1 MDSEAHHSVPAPLFD
16 VLVSLLVCVQLL
28 GEQAAEF
35 STGAGAGAGAAG
47 RFVSR
52 AADR

>member
-16 VLVSLLVCVQLL
+16 VLVSLLVCVQ
-28 GEQAAEF
+28 EQADEF
-35 STGAGAGAGAAG
+35 STVAGAGAAG

>member
-1 MDSEAHHSVPAPLFD
+1 MDSEANHSVPAPLFD

-28 GEQAAEF
+28 GEEAAEF
-35 STGAGAGAGAAG
+35 STGTGAGAAG